1 MRGENGTMN
10 ENNETERN
18 EIDGTIGTDDIDG
31 TETRNEN
38 NETRGGTAVMRMTVE
53 VDGETCLRMERPL
66 KAMGG
71 MQERVPI
78 LELAMTFTG
87 TRAVSE
93 PEKGVM
99 KTVRRSG
106 SSLACNL
113 TRELREL
120 GLDHGDMVEIVLR
133 KVRE

>member
-1 MRGENGTMN
+1 MNGIDETQKN
-10 ENNETERN
+10 EINEIENETGN
-18 EIDGTIGTDDIDG
+18 EI
-31 TETRNEN
+31 NEIN
-38 NETRGGTAVMRMTVE
+38 GGGTPVMRMTVE
-53 VDGETCLRMERPL
+53 VDGETCLSMERPL
-66 KAMGG
+66 KAIGG

-93 PEKGVM
+93 PEKGVI

-113 TRELREL
+113 TRELKGL
-120 GLDHGDMVEIVLR
+120 GLKDGDVVEIVLR

>member
-1 MRGENGTMN
+1 MREGNGTMN
-10 ENNETERN
+10 ENNENNEINEINEINEAEEN
-18 EIDGTIGTDDIDG
+18 EIDGING
-31 TETRNEN
+31 
-38 NETRGGTAVMRMTVE
+38 GGTAVMRMAVE

-66 KAMGG
+66 KAIGG

-87 TRAVSE
+87 TRAVPM

-99 KTVRRSG
+99 KVVRRSG
-106 SSLACNL
+106 NSLTCNL
-113 TRELREL
+113 TRELRGL

>member
-1 MRGENGTMN
+1 MN
-10 ENNETERN
+10 ENNEIDEINEINEAEEN
-18 EIDGTIGTDDIDG
+18 EID
-31 TETRNEN
+31 ETR
-38 NETRGGTAVMRMTVE
+38 RGTAVMRMTVE

-66 KAMGG
+66 KAIGG

-93 PEKGVM
+93 PEKGVI

-120 GLDHGDMVEIVLR
+120 GLEHGDMVEIVLR